1 MYNKIT
7 KFKKAIPLKK
17 LISII
22 LVIVII
28 VAGISIYRMPKVDK
42 NLDKSNWKT
51 GYTYVL
57 VHGLSG
63 WGSYDKQYKLM
74 PYWGMFGGDLVKYLE
89 KQGIDAAAASVSP
102 HGSAWDRACEL
113 YAQLT
118 GTRVDYGEAHS
129 KAMGHDRY
137 GEDFTGKALIDN
149 FDSEHKINLVGHS
162 FGGATIRLFSQI
174 LANGVE
180 DEVKASGDDVSPFF
194 EGGKGDYI
202 YSMTTLAA
210 PHNGTTAYLVKP
222 EDDPNPSTGLSGK
235 IETIL
240 TNAMGKT
247 NAGKSDGRSETDN
260 ANYDMDID
268 NAAALNETI
277 ETLPNVYYFSYPA
290 TSTVKLADGTY
301 APDNSK
307 TEILFRMSSR
317 AMGAYTGKTKGGIV
331 IDESW
336 LQNDG
341 LVNTISAMAPSSAP
355 SQKFNAKAITPGTW
369 NIMPIYDGD
378 HMSLSGGL
386 FHHKNIK
393 PFFTD
398 LISMINSL

>member
-1 MYNKIT
+1 M
-7 KFKKAIPLKK
+7 KKHKK
-17 LISII
+17 LLIVL
-22 LVIVII
+22 LVIVLLIT
-28 VAGISIYRMPKVDK
+28 GIWIYRMPKVDK
-42 NLDKSNWKT
+42 NLDKSGWKT
-51 GYTYVL
+51 QYTYVL

-63 WGSYDKQYKLM
+63 WGSYDAQYKFM

-89 KQGIDAAAASVSP
+89 KQGIDAAAASISP
-102 HGSAWDRACEL
+102 QGSAWDRACEL

-137 GEDFTGKALIDN
+137 GEDFTGKALIEN

-194 EGGKGDYI
+194 KGGKGDYI

-210 PHNGTTAYLVKP
+210 PHNGTTAYLVTP
-222 EDDPNPSTGLSGK
+222 EDDPNPSKGLNGK
-235 IETIL
+235 IEKAL
-240 TNAMGKT
+240 SGAMGKV
-247 NAGKSDGRSETDN
+247 NAGDSDGRSDKDF

-268 NAAALNETI
+268 NAAALNATI
-277 ETLPNVYYFSYPA
+277 ETLPDVYYFSYPA
-290 TSTVKLADGTY
+290 SSTVKQENGTY
-301 APDNSK
+301 APVNKK

-317 AMGAYTGKTKGGIV
+317 AMGVYTGTTKGGIV

-336 LQNDG
+336 LENDG

-355 SQKFNAKAITPGTW
+355 TQTFNAKNITPGVW
-369 NIMPIYDGD
+369 NIMPVYDGD
-378 HMSLSGGL
+378 HMAFSGGL
-386 FHHKNIK
+386 FHHNNIK